1 MASTQADSLAS
12 RGFDQENLSS
22 LNESSRYDYDRKI
35 ESRNPNPILNFFA
48 QLFGL
53 FAQIFGSIIGYLI
66 LAALIIG
73 LVWIL
78 AKNVRLPKRKVKVA
92 PEDVLHYD
100 PEQDIQVIDY
110 SGLLE
115 EAIANRNYRLA
126 IRYLYITTL
135 QKLQNA
141 ELIQWHKEKTNRDYY
156 YELPNEYQPAFNDIL
171 RIYEYV
177 WYGEFDASESLFG
190 KMRGQIEIL
199 DSKTSG
205 TE

>member
-126 IRYLYITTL
+126 IRYLYIMTL

-156 YELPNEYQPAFNDIL
+156 YELPNDYQPAFNDIL

>member
-1 MASTQADSLAS
+1 MASTQADSLSS
-12 RGFDQENLSS
+12 RGFDQEKLSS

-35 ESRNPNPILNFFA
+35 ESRKPNPILNFFA
-48 QLFGL
+48 QLIGL

-126 IRYLYITTL
+126 IRYLYIMTL

-141 ELIQWHKEKTNRDYY
+141 DLIQWHKEKTNRDYY
-156 YELPNEYQPAFNDIL
+156 YELPHDYQPAFNDIL

-177 WYGEFDASESLFG
+177 WYGEFDASESLLG
-190 KMRGQIEIL
+190 KMRGQIEVL